1 MIKKLFQT
9 FNTKGCRLAHFIE
22 WNKKYF
28 IVADRYNKSV
38 KIIDTEKNLIFDVNS
53 KHSDELISVKK
64 ILHPIYGESLLT
76 ASRDR
81 TIKLWTIE

>member
-1 MIKKLFQT
+1 M
-9 FNTKGCRLAHFIE
+9 AHFIE

-64 ILHPIYGESLLT
+64 IFHPIYGESLLT